1 MTQIHVIEP
10 MGMVHGPDQAQVHKS
25 PPEKNSIN
33 RGVLFICGGWKF
45 LTPEGLERILPRD
58 RSLLNS

>member
-10 MGMVHGPDQAQVHKS
+10 MGMVHGPEQAQVLKS
-25 PPEKNSIN
+25 PPGNSIN

-45 LTPEGLERILPRD
+45 LTP
-58 RSLLNS
+58 

>member
-10 MGMVHGPDQAQVHKS
+10 MGMVHGPEQAQVHKS
-25 PPEKNSIN
+25 LPGNSIN
-33 RGVLFICGGWKF
+33 GEVLFICGGWKF
-45 LTPEGLERILPRD
+45 LTPEGLERILPKD